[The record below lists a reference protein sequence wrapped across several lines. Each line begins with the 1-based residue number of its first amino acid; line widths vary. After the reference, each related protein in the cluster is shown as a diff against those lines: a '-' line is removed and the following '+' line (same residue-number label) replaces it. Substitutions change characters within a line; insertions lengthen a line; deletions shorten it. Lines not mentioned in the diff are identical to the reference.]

1 LQLQP
6 EWFYRVSSLA
16 LDLLTLGSLAGL
28 EWKEPLQ
35 ALVGRD
41 GHASGRGADLVGSFE
56 GEHACI
62 LLILGGGERTK
73 KRVLESL
80 LVLVLFVSIGFPGFW
95 SIEFTDFGTS

>member
-1 LQLQP
+1 MYLRILCHHILQLQP

-28 EWKEPLQ
+28 EWKEPLK

-56 GEHACI
+56 GKLFIESK
-62 LLILGGGERTK
+62 ERDG
-73 KRVLESL
+73 L
-80 LVLVLFVSIGFPGFW
+80 
-95 SIEFTDFGTS
+95 